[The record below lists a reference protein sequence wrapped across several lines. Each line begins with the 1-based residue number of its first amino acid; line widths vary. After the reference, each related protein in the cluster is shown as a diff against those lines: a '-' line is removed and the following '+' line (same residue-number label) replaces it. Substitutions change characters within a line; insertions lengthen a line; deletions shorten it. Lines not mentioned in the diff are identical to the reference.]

1 MKLLLPHL
9 IDEDNWDSDT
19 LSNLL
24 KIAKLFSVGLEIQN
38 QFFYYNQMF
47 FDTSGIKKHIIPVI
61 LSSINTFLFESH
73 LNFLLLSPVYTF
85 PLCL

>member
-38 QFFYYNQMF
+38 QFF
-47 FDTSGIKKHIIPVI
+47 
-61 LSSINTFLFESH
+61 
-73 LNFLLLSPVYTF
+73 
-85 PLCL
+85 